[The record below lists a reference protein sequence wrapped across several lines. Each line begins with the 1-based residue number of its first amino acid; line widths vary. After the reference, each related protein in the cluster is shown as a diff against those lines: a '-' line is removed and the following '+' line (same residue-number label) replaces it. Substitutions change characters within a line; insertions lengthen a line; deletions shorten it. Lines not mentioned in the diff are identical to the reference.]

1 MITKNKI
8 THTHVSSNLT
18 VSVLVLGIIFA
29 AANLR
34 APLTSVGPIVDLIK
48 TELNMSNA
56 SAGMLTT
63 IPLLAFAAVSPL
75 APKFAR
81 RFGTEYTLFGAMIF
95 LAAGIALR
103 YVPSMETL
111 FLGTALLGIAIA
123 VCNVLLPGL
132 VKREFPNKVG
142 LMTGTYSLSMNL
154 WAAIAS
160 GISIPISQGFGQGWR
175 FSLVCWI
182 LLSLV
187 SLVLWLPQLRS
198 ANMPTSSH
206 EKGGSVW
213 QSGLAWKVALFMGL
227 QSTVFYTVITWFPS
241 MLHEQ
246 GLSHSAAGWLLSL
259 AQFVSLPASFLI
271 PIWAG
276 RLANQRRLVG
286 FIVLCLLLT
295 YAGLLSGNPTFAP
308 LCAVL
313 VGIALGAAFS
323 LATMFFVLRT
333 QNAHQAA
340 ELSGMAQ
347 SIGYLLAAIGP
358 ALFGLIHD
366 FTHSWTIP
374 IIILCVAAI
383 LLFIVG
389 MEAGSSRYITI
400 SENRKKGI

>member
-8 THTHVSSNLT
+8 THAHASSSLGVSL
-18 VSVLVLGIIFA
+18 LILGIIFA

-34 APLTSVGPIVDLIK
+34 APLTSVGPIIDLIQA
-48 TELNMSNA
+48 ELNLSNA

-75 APKFAR
+75 APKIAR
-81 RFGTEYTLFGAMIF
+81 RFGTEYTLFAAMIF

-103 YVPSMETL
+103 YVPSLETL
-111 FLGTALLGIAIA
+111 FIGTGLLGTAIA

-132 VKREFPNKVG
+132 VKREFPKKVG
-142 LMTGTYSLSMNL
+142 IMTGTYSLSMNL

-175 FSLVCWI
+175 SSLVCWI

-187 SLVLWLPQLRS
+187 SLILWLPQLRS
-198 ANMPTSSH
+198 STKPTSVH
-206 EKGGSVW
+206 EKGDSVW
-213 QSGLAWKVALFMGL
+213 KSGLAWKVALFMGL

-241 MLHEQ
+241 ILHEQ

-276 RLANQRRLVG
+276 RLAHQRGLVG
-286 FIVLCLLLT
+286 LIVLCLLLT
-295 YAGLLSGNPTFAP
+295 YTGLLSGNPTFAP
-308 LCAVL
+308 FCAVL

-333 QNAHQAA
+333 QNAHQAS

-347 SIGYLLAAIGP
+347 SIGYLLAAVGP
-358 ALFGLIHD
+358 AFFGLLHD
-366 FTHSWTIP
+366 VTHSWTIP
-374 IIILCVAAI
+374 LIILCIAAI
-383 LLFIVG
+383 LLLIVG
-389 MEAGSSRYITI
+389 MEAGSNKFVTITD
-400 SENRKKGI
+400 NRKKER